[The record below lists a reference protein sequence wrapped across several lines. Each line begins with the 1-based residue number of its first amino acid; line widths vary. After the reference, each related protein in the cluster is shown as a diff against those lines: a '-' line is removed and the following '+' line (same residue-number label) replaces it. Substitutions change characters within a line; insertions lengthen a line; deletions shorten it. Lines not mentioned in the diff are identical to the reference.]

1 MTGFGQG
8 ESSSN
13 GYTVSVEIRSVNNR
27 FLDLSLK
34 MASGL
39 RHLENPMRDLIQRNV
54 DRGKLTAQ
62 INLIR
67 HSSDKEVPKVD
78 SEAARVRIAQL
89 RQLRELAGID
99 EPIRL
104 EHLLGFQE
112 LFLSSD
118 DDSDTLAVL
127 QDICSKAV
135 TLALKQL
142 NSMRLQEG
150 NFLTQ
155 DISNR
160 IDQLESL
167 LVGIQS
173 QASNRVPEARV
184 KMQERI
190 KNLLSDDNYDKTRLE
205 LEIVILAD
213 RLDVSEE
220 VVRMEGHI
228 QFFREALAAPQSMG
242 RRLNFLSQEM
252 NREVNTIGS
261 KCNHVGIAHNVVEL
275 KEILEQIREQ
285 IQNIE

>member
-118 DDSDTLAVL
+118 DDSDTLAEL

-190 KNLLSDDNYDKTRLE
+190 KYLLSDDNYDKTRLE

>member
-190 KNLLSDDNYDKTRLE
+190 KNLLSNDNYDKTRLE

>member
-13 GYTVSVEIRSVNNR
+13 GYSVSVEIRSVNNR

-67 HSSDKEVPKVD
+67 HTSDTDAPKVD

-89 RQLRELAGID
+89 RQLGELAGID
-99 EPIRL
+99 EPIRM

-112 LFLSSD
+112 LFMSSED
-118 DDSDTLAVL
+118 DPDTLAVL
-127 QDICSKAV
+127 QDLCSKAV

-155 DISNR
+155 DISKR

-173 QASNRVPEARV
+173 QATIRVPEARE
-184 KMQERI
+184 KMHERI
-190 KNLLSDDNYDKTRLE
+190 KNLLGDENFDKTRLE
-205 LEIVILAD
+205 LEIAILAD

>member
-54 DRGKLTAQ
+54 DRGNLTAQ

>member
-1 MTGFGQG
+1 MTGYGQG
-8 ESSSN
+8 ESSLN

-39 RHLENPMRDLIQRNV
+39 RHLENSMRDHIQRNV

-67 HSSDKEVPKVD
+67 HTNDTDAPKVD
-78 SEAARVRIAQL
+78 SEAARVRIAQIC
-89 RQLRELAGID
+89 QLSELAGID
-99 EPIRL
+99 EPIRID
-104 EHLLGFQE
+104 HLLGFQE
-112 LFLSSD
+112 LFMSSED
-118 DDSDTLAVL
+118 DPETLALL
-127 QDICSKAV
+127 QDLCSKAV
-135 TLALKQL
+135 ALALKQL

-150 NFLTQ
+150 NYLTQ
-155 DISNR
+155 DISKR

-167 LVGIQS
+167 LGGIQA
-173 QASNRVPEARV
+173 QAASRLPEARE
-184 KMQERI
+184 KMHERI
-190 KNLLSDDNYDKTRLE
+190 KNLMSDENFDKTRLE
-205 LEIVILAD
+205 LEIAILAD
-213 RLDVSEE
+213 RLDISEE
-220 VVRMEGHI
+220 IVRMEGHI

-275 KEILEQIREQ
+275 KELLEQIREQ

>member
-67 HSSDKEVPKVD
+67 HSIDKEVPKVD

>member
-34 MASGL
+34 MAPGL
-39 RHLENPMRDLIQRNV
+39 RQLENPMRDLIQRNV

-62 INLIR
+62 INLVR
-67 HSSDKEVPKVD
+67 HSSDSEPAKVD
-78 SEAARVRIAQL
+78 TEAARARIAQL
-89 RQLRELAGID
+89 AQLRDLAGID
-99 EPIRL
+99 EPIRID
-104 EHLLGFQE
+104 HLLSFQE
-112 LFLSSD
+112 LFTTSED
-118 DDSDTLAVL
+118 DAETLALL
-127 QDICSKAV
+127 QDLSSKAV
-135 TLALKQL
+135 ALALKQL
-142 NSMRLQEG
+142 NSMRIQEG

-155 DISNR
+155 DISKR
-160 IDQLESL
+160 IDHLESL
-167 LVGIQS
+167 LAGIKE
-173 QASNRVPEARV
+173 QAASRVPEARD
-184 KMQERI
+184 KMHERI
-190 KNLLSDDNYDKTRLE
+190 KALLGDENFDKARLE
-205 LEIVILAD
+205 LEIAILAD
-213 RLDVSEE
+213 RLDISEE
-220 VVRMEGHI
+220 IVRMAGHI

-261 KCNHVGIAHNVVEL
+261 KCNHAGIAHNVVEL